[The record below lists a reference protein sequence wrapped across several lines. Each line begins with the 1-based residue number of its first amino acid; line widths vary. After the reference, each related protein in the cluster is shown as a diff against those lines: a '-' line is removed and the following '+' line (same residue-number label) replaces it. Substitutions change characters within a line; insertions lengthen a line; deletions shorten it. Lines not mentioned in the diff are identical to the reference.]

1 MEAFWTD
8 FRLWKRFKINSNVAM
23 CEMNAEIKCTE
34 VLTLQDKRIIIFIS
48 VLMTFYFFKIR
59 LCFVVAQFLF

>member
-23 CEMNAEIKCTE
+23 CEMNAEMKCTE
-34 VLTLQDKRIIIFIS
+34 VLTLQDKRIIFIS

>member
-23 CEMNAEIKCTE
+23 CEMNAEMKCTE
-34 VLTLQDKRIIIFIS
+34 VLTLQDKRIIFIS
-48 VLMTFYFFKIR
+48 VLMTCYFFKIR